1 MFGAKLFIEK
11 CLFMPVTFDNSN
23 IRRKNPITRNNMFFS
38 KESFDFELDIARDY
52 MEQDMNQTV
61 VLYQIDLEKTK
72 VNDVYKEAS
81 KSDIVFK
88 TPVEITCIYEIE
100 DSEQDTYDTSA
111 AKTMYVKPGRL
122 RLRVLEETLK
132 EMGADI
138 KRGDFIGIQIT
149 EDLKDMIYFEVN
161 NDGKV
166 QQTANSQ
173 TMYGFKPFWRSIVA
187 NYVDQTTFNG

>member
-1 MFGAKLFIEK
+1 
-11 CLFMPVTFDNSN
+11 MPVTFDNSN

-38 KESFDFELDIARDY
+38 KESFDFELDIVRDY

-88 TPVEITCIYEIE
+88 TPVEITCMYEIE
-100 DSEQDTYDTSA
+100 DAEQSTYDTNA

-132 EMGADI
+132 EMDADI
-138 KRGDFIGIQIT
+138 KRGDFIGVQIT
-149 EDLKDMIYFEVN
+149 PERIAYYEVN

-166 QQTANSQ
+166 QQMANSQ
-173 TMYGFKPFWRSIVA
+173 TMYGLKPYWRLITC
-187 NYVDQTTFNG
+187 NYVDPTTFNG